1 MHIKQHYFLAV
12 REDNTVKIYDVLT
25 IGGGP
30 AAITIAKILGKKKA
44 VGVIRPENF
53 SMIYCAMP
61 YAIEETVSLE
71 KTFKQDS
78 LVTDSGADLIRDK
91 AVNVDFDK
99 KTVTTAS
106 NETFGYEKLVI
117 ATGATPFLPPIEGI
131 GYEGVYVFKWEDDLK
146 RLNEAVKEKK
156 LTKAVVV
163 GAGAIGVELAL
174 ALKHCGLET
183 HLVDMVDSVLPNLL
197 DPDMAVQA
205 EQQLQAAGLELHLG
219 SRTEKIVGNQRAE
232 QVILDSGE
240 VIDLT
245 DEANPYG
252 IVVFAVGMRADVKI
266 FRGSALDIG
275 NIGIVVDSKMQTN
288 IPDVYAVGD
297 CAQFVSGITGE
308 LTEGKL
314 ATNAVPM
321 ARMLAKNML
330 GARREY
336 TGFYNG
342 AATRVGDLFV
352 GGTGLSEKAA
362 AKEFEVVV
370 GYSELTTT
378 FPIMP
383 EAKPVKMKL
392 VADRNSLRVL
402 GAQVVSGNPVTDKV
416 DIITLAIQN
425 KLTVNDLAG
434 FSYSAQ
440 PYQSF
445 FPANNLIVACAEE
458 IISQVGA
465 N

>member
-1 MHIKQHYFLAV
+1 MKTYEI
-12 REDNTVKIYDVLT
+12 LT

-30 AAITIAKILGKKKA
+30 AAITIAKILGKKKT
-44 VGVIRPENF
+44 VGIIRPENF

-61 YAIEETVSLE
+61 YAIEDIVGLE

-91 AVNVDFDK
+91 VVSADFDK
-99 KTVTTAS
+99 KTVTTELG
-106 NETFGYEKLVI
+106 ETFGYEKLVI
-117 ATGATPFLPPIEGI
+117 ATGASPFLPPIEGI
-131 GYEGVYVFKWEDDLK
+131 GYEGVFVFKWEDDLK
-146 RLNEAVKEKK
+146 RLNEAVKEKQLK
-156 LTKAVVV
+156 KAVVV

-197 DPDMAVQA
+197 DADMAVQA
-205 EQQLQAAGLELHLG
+205 EEELKAAGLELHLG
-219 SRTEKIVGNQRAE
+219 SRTEKIVGDQRAE
-232 QVILDSGE
+232 QVVLSTGE

-245 DEANPYG
+245 DDENPYG
-252 IVVFAVGMRADVKI
+252 IVVFAVGMRADVDI
-266 FRGSALDIG
+266 FRGTALEIG
-275 NIGIVVDSKMQTN
+275 KIGIVVDSKMQTS

-308 LTEGKL
+308 LAEGKL

-321 ARMLAKNML
+321 ARMLAKNIL
-330 GARREY
+330 GAEREY
-336 TGFYNG
+336 DGFYNG

-352 GGTGLSEKAA
+352 GGTGLSERAA
-362 AKEFEVVV
+362 GSAFDVIVA
-370 GYSELTTT
+370 YSELTTT

-392 VADRNSLRVL
+392 IADKKTLRVL

-445 FPANNLIVACAEE
+445 FPANNLIVACAED
-458 IISQVGA
+458 ILSRVGG
-465 N
+465 

>member
-1 MHIKQHYFLAV
+1 MKTY
-12 REDNTVKIYDVLT
+12 EVLT

-30 AAITIAKILGKKKA
+30 AAITIAKILGQKKS
-44 VGVIRPENF
+44 VGIIRPEKF

-61 YAIEETVSLE
+61 YAIEDIVGLE

-91 AVNVDFDK
+91 VVSADFDK
-99 KTVTTAS
+99 KTVTTELG
-106 NETFGYEKLVI
+106 ETFGYEKLVI
-117 ATGATPFLPPIEGI
+117 ATGASPFLPPIEGI
-131 GYEGVYVFKWEDDLK
+131 GYDGVYVFKWEDDLK
-146 RLNEAVKEKK
+146 RLNEAVKEKQLK
-156 LTKAVVV
+156 KAVVV

-197 DPDMAVQA
+197 DQDMAVQA
-205 EQQLQAAGLELHLG
+205 EEQLKAAGLELHLG
-219 SRTEKIVGNQRAE
+219 SRTEKIVGEQRAE
-232 QVILDSGE
+232 KVVLSTGE

-245 DEANPYG
+245 DDENPYG
-252 IVVFAVGMRADVKI
+252 IVVFAVGMRADIDI
-266 FRGSALDIG
+266 FRGTALEIG
-275 NIGIVVDSKMQTN
+275 KIGIVVDSKMQTS

-297 CAQFVSGITGE
+297 CAQFISGITGE
-308 LTEGKL
+308 LAEGKL

-330 GARREY
+330 GADREY
-336 TGFYNG
+336 DGFYNG
-342 AATRVGDLFV
+342 AATRVGDIFV
-352 GGTGLSEKAA
+352 GGTGLSERTAEKTFDVIVA
-362 AKEFEVVV
+362 
-370 GYSELTTT
+370 YSELTTT

-392 VADRNSLRVL
+392 IADRKTLRVL

-445 FPANNLIVACAEE
+445 FPANNLIVACAED
-458 IISQVGA
+458 ILSKVGG
-465 N
+465 

>member
-1 MHIKQHYFLAV
+1 M
-12 REDNTVKIYDVLT
+12 VKNYDVLT

-30 AAITIAKILGKKKA
+30 AAITIAKILGQKKT

-61 YAIEETVSLE
+61 YAIEDIVSLE

-78 LVTDSGADLIRDK
+78 LVTDAGADLIRDK
-91 AVNVDFDK
+91 VVSVNFDE
-99 KTVTTAS
+99 KTVLT
-106 NETFGYEKLVI
+106 EEGQTFGYEKLII
-117 ATGATPFLPPIEGI
+117 ATGASPFLPPIEGI

-146 RLNEAVKEKK
+146 RLNEAVKDKK
-156 LTKAVVV
+156 LKKAVVV

-174 ALKHCGLET
+174 ALQHCGLET
-183 HLVDMVDSVLPNLL
+183 HLVDMVETVLPNLL
-197 DPDMAVQA
+197 DPDMSVQA
-205 EQQLQAAGLELHLG
+205 EEQLVQAGLYLHLG
-219 SRTEKIVGNQRAE
+219 SKTGKIVGDQRAE
-232 QVILDSGE
+232 QVVLDSGE
-240 VIDLT
+240 SIDLT
-245 DEANPYG
+245 DDANPYG
-252 IVVFAVGMRADVKI
+252 IVVFAVGMRADVDI
-266 FRGSALDIG
+266 FRDTALEIG
-275 NIGIVVDSKMQTN
+275 RIGIVVDNKMQTS
-288 IPDVYAVGD
+288 IPDVYSVGD

-308 LTEGKL
+308 PTEGKL

-330 GARREY
+330 GASREY
-336 TGFYNG
+336 DGFFNG
-342 AATRVGDLFV
+342 AATRVGDIFV
-352 GGTGLSEKAA
+352 GGTGLSEQAA
-362 AKEFEVVV
+362 QKGYDVVI

-392 VADRNSLRVL
+392 VADKNTLRVL

-445 FPANNLIVACAEE
+445 FPANNLIVACAED
-458 IISQVGA
+458 ILSKVGG
-465 N
+465 